1 MSFENIFK
9 KSFKSNK
16 KKSNISL
23 HESSEADIIM
33 EEIFE
38 EFWPDEEQDLEDLT
52 LNFVNIEL
60 KFEQIFNFN
69 WKIY

>member
-9 KSFKSNK
+9 KSFKLNK
-16 KKSNISL
+16 KKSNFSL
-23 HESSEADIIM
+23 HELSEAEITM

-60 KFEQIFNFN
+60 KFEQISNFN